1 MEISTI
7 KTESSEENIKQINL
21 FEISIVQELVGN
33 VVMIKDNAV
42 SLV

>member
-21 FEISIVQELVGN
+21 FEILIVQEPVGN
-33 VVMIKDNAV
+33 VVMINDNAV